1 MQKPRLRNS
10 LHKPLES
17 LFKMIFF
24 HSIGIQSI
32 RRSVLGPRL
41 PSARKISVHIHGER
55 DNELP
60 TVTLMLMQ
68 WGQFIDHDVTSVV
81 KSRSFNGSI
90 PRCCDRGGRSTLP
103 QEFTVRI
110 CVTRILWGANAALP
124 ALILNKENF
133 VCKSKLPFCNTNFK

>member
-1 MQKPRLRNS
+1 MRASKQSSFRS
-10 LHKPLES
+10 L
-17 LFKMIFF
+17 IFR
-24 HSIGIQSI
+24 SVGIQSI

-90 PRCCDRGGRSTLP
+90 PRCCDRGGRAALP

-110 CVTRILWGANAALP
+110 YI
-124 ALILNKENF
+124 NKI
-133 VCKSKLPFCNTNFK
+133 SNTDIEAE